1 MKGTSGGR
9 HSRQR
14 EHDQR
19 FCSGSSLVC
28 SRNSK
33 EVRVAG
39 MQNEVCGGRGV
50 WTVEEQLIASL
61 KGHSEEDGLSFRIF
75 F

>member
-1 MKGTSGGR
+1 
-9 HSRQR
+9 
-14 EHDQR
+14 
-19 FCSGSSLVC
+19 
-28 SRNSK
+28 
-33 EVRVAG
+33 VAG

-61 KGHSEEDGLSFRIF
+61 KGHSEEYGLSFRIF